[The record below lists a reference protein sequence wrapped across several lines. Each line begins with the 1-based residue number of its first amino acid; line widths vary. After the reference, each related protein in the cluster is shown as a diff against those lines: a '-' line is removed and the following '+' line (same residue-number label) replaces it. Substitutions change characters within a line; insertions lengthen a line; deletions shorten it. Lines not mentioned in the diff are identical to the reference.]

1 MLMDKRIRNCK
12 NYPASNRVLQ
22 GCGPAQN
29 IVSYALWK
37 WQCAFLRVLR
47 FGRICHQCWL
57 FMTAAPASPFN
68 QDCVHKSRPLQ
79 NLSQENNPVTFHIFP
94 LYRLFNKD
102 PYNGLLFSP
111 SNCAVQSPIDPKQ
124 PGPLFSLLI
133 WTILSYPTE
142 ETKEGTSHSSRKFQ
156 THGKNW
162 IKW

>member
-1 MLMDKRIRNCK
+1 MWPGTE
-12 NYPASNRVLQ
+12 Y
-22 GCGPAQN
+22 
-29 IVSYALWK
+29 
-37 WQCAFLRVLR
+37 RVLR
-47 FGRICHQCWL
+47 TLEVAMCFSTGTQIW
-57 FMTAAPASPFN
+57 P
-68 QDCVHKSRPLQ
+68 
-79 NLSQENNPVTFHIFP
+79 NLPSVLAIHDSGPGIAVQPRLCSQKQTPSKFEPGKQPCYFP